1 MIGLEI
7 RDTKED
13 DDLMV
18 ATVSTNL
25 DLDDNAMIQKNI
37 TTFDRFSSTYQSQK
51 RTFAKIHNQGEG
63 SLKALQHIQHDSD
76 GISKTDRQYNQ
87 QT

>member
-13 DDLMV
+13 DNMMI

-25 DLDDNAMIQKNI
+25 DLKDNAVIQNNI
-37 TTFDRFSSTYQSQK
+37 TTLDRSSSTY
-51 RTFAKIHNQGEG
+51 
-63 SLKALQHIQHDSD
+63 
-76 GISKTDRQYNQ
+76 
-87 QT
+87 

>member
-1 MIGLEI
+1 MTCNTILLDRSVGFGRGGRNEEVLEMIGLEI

-37 TTFDRFSSTYQSQK
+37 TTFDRFSSTY
-51 RTFAKIHNQGEG
+51 
-63 SLKALQHIQHDSD
+63 
-76 GISKTDRQYNQ
+76 
-87 QT
+87 